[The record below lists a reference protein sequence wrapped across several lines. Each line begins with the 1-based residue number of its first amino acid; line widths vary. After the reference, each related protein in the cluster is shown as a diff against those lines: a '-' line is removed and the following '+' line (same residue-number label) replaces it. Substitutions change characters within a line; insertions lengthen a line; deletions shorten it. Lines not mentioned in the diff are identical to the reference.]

1 MHRFAGT
8 KLKAVADGLIFTE
21 GLLSFRRLFFG
32 IALTMSLHAHHGRY
46 LNESKN
52 PVLRDPKAVAA
63 GAKLWTASCAG
74 CHGPDA
80 SGGARGPNLVR
91 RTLWHPLSDD
101 AVFNAIRN
109 GLPGTGMPATKLS
122 DEDTWN
128 LVAWGKAQ
136 TGPAGENLV
145 PGDAEGGSVVFWG
158 AKAGCS
164 GCHSIQGKGGRMG
177 PDLSNIG
184 ATHPLA
190 LIRESILE
198 PSKGLTMQGQEAV
211 TVTLKNGQKIEG
223 IARNRNNYSLQI
235 VDRAGS
241 LHLIPMLDVTQ
252 LEISTRSPMPDD
264 YGKRLT
270 GQELQDLLAFLAR
283 QSVRPLDR
291 NHVDR

>member
-1 MHRFAGT
+1 MPTFAAT
-8 KLKAVADGLIFTE
+8 KSKAVADRDLFPE
-21 GLLSFRRLFFG
+21 GLLVRGLFFS
-32 IALTMSLHAHHGRY
+32 IVLTISLNAQHGRY

-52 PVLRDPKAVAA
+52 PVLHDPKAVTA
-63 GAKLWTASCAG
+63 GAKLWVASCAG
-74 CHGPDA
+74 CHGPDG

-109 GLPGTGMPATKLS
+109 GLAGTVMPPTKLS

-128 LVAWGKAQ
+128 LVAWVKAQ

-145 PGDAEGGSVVFWG
+145 PGDAEGGGAVFWG

-177 PDLSNIG
+177 PDLTNVG

-198 PSKGLTMQGQEAV
+198 PSKGLTRQGQEAV
-211 TVTLKNGQKIEG
+211 TVTLKNGQKVEG

-270 GQELQDLLAFLAR
+270 SQELQDLMAFLAR
-283 QSVRPLDR
+283 QSVRPSGR
-291 NHVDR
+291 NHEDR